1 MPKPRKRKGM
11 TAEIALSLISK
22 TIEIQ
27 KKYPETAKKIDNL
40 QARLLETLEEIRREL
55 EGFNEREREI
65 FTVSII
71 NFIHEKTDETLLD

>member
-1 MPKPRKRKGM
+1 M